1 MKTDSIFYRLFK
13 TFPWIFFQLI
23 GRSNVDA
30 NTYQFISV
38 ELKQTA
44 FRIDGVFSPT
54 VESEEEPVYFLEVQF
69 QPDTTFYRRF
79 FSEIF
84 LYLRQN
90 ESVNLWRAVVIY
102 PTRRIETTDTLPY
115 QGLLSSSQVQRIYLD
130 ELGDSS
136 DSAIEL
142 SILQLIIQN
151 EQTAI
156 QRARELISQTRQALM
171 DEPTRREILELI
183 ETILV
188 YKFKQFN
195 REEIREMFSLT
206 ESEFKQS
213 RIYQSIKQEGIE
225 EGELRGELRGK
236 QEAKL
241 EAVPR
246 LLALGLSVEQIAGA
260 LDLTVEQVQQ
270 AAENQSSS

>member
-1 MKTDSIFYRLFK
+1 
-13 TFPWIFFQLI
+13 
-23 GRSNVDA
+23 
-30 NTYQFISV
+30 
-38 ELKQTA
+38 
-44 FRIDGVFSPT
+44 
-54 VESEEEPVYFLEVQF
+54 
-69 QPDTTFYRRF
+69 
-79 FSEIF
+79 
-84 LYLRQN
+84 
-90 ESVNLWRAVVIY
+90 
-102 PTRRIETTDTLPY
+102 
-115 QGLLSSSQVQRIYLD
+115 
-130 ELGDSS
+130 
-136 DSAIEL
+136 
-142 SILQLIIQN
+142 LQLIIQN

-225 EGELRGELRGK
+225 EGELRG
-236 QEAKL
+236 KL

-246 LLALGLSVEQIAGA
+246 FLALGLSVEQIASA

-270 AAENQSSS
+270 AAQNQSSS